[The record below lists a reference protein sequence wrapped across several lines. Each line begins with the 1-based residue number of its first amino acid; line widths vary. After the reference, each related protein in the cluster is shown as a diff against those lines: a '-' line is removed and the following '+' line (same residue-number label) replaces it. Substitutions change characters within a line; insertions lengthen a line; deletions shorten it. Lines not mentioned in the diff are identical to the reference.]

1 MEENV
6 NVNNTEVDS
15 ANESD
20 LSNVVDLEGVN
31 PVAKAIVLGVAG
43 LATGGLVARKIIKNH
58 KEKTE
63 SGETK
68 KPKKEKKAKEPKGK
82 VHLRMPIYRENPA
95 EKEEK
100 EAE

>member
-6 NVNNTEVDS
+6 NVNNTEAGSVD
-15 ANESD
+15 EPELSD
-20 LSNVVDLEGVN
+20 VVDLEGVN

-58 KEKTE
+58 KEKAE

-68 KPKKEKKAKEPKGK
+68 KPKKEKKTKEPKGK
-82 VHLRMPIYRENPA
+82 VHLRMPIYRENPVKEDNKTA
-95 EKEEK
+95 E
-100 EAE
+100 